1 MYDAIIIGAGLSGLA
16 AGIRAAHYEQRV
28 CLVERHTTIG
38 GLNSFYRLRGRNHD
52 VGLHAVTNFT
62 PKGTKRGPLA
72 RLLRQLRFSWD
83 EFDLKPQ
90 IGSRIAFPSARLD
103 FSNDA
108 ETLRSEIARA
118 FPRQIDG
125 YDRLVAAIPDFDDVP
140 VEGAER
146 SGREFVGSFISDPL
160 LVDMLF
166 CPLMYY
172 GSAREDDMDVAQFFI
187 MFRSIF
193 LEGFCRPTE
202 GVRPILKL
210 LVRRY
215 KELGGELR
223 LRAGVRRIL
232 CDGDVA
238 RGVELDDGTQLEA
251 RRIVS
256 SAGYVETA
264 RLAGEVATPDL
275 DRESGRLSFIETISV
290 LDRPPREVGCDR
302 TIIFFSTD
310 DRFHWRRP
318 AELVDF
324 RSGVLCVPSNFQF
337 DAPLD
342 VGVVRMTALAD
353 FDGWSRL
360 PEADYRRAKTEA
372 FDRLTEVGLRFLPD
386 FRPHV
391 VDTDMFTPTTVVRY
405 TGHVGGA
412 IYGAP
417 RKRYDGRTRWSNLYL
432 CGTDQGYVGII
443 GALTSGIA
451 MANRH
456 LLAVQS
462 TQR

>member
-28 CLVERHTTIG
+28 CLLERHTTIG

-83 EFDLKPQ
+83 EFALKPQ
-90 IGSRIAFPSARLD
+90 IGSRIAFPSAQLD
-103 FSNDA
+103 FTNDVD
-108 ETLRSEIARA
+108 TLRSEIARV

-125 YDRLVAAIPDFDDVP
+125 FDSLVAAVPDFDDVP

-146 SGREFVGSFISDPL
+146 SGREFVGSYIDDPL

-238 RGVELDDGTQLEA
+238 RGVELDDGTQIEA
-251 RRIVS
+251 RNVVS

-264 RLAGEVATPDL
+264 RLCGEVETPDL
-275 DRESGRLSFIETISV
+275 DAQSGRLSFIETISV
-290 LDRPPREVGCDR
+290 LDRPPRELGCDR

-310 DRFHWRRP
+310 DKFHWRRP
-318 AELVDF
+318 ADLVDF

-337 DAPLD
+337 DTPHEE
-342 VGVVRMTALAD
+342 GVVRMTALAD

-456 LLAVQS
+456 LLAAPANK
-462 TQR
+462 